1 MSNTLSFFQCA
12 LEAKDP
18 HDTRRPQHCYPEVI
32 LFAMESNMDTF
43 INLLAAR
50 LEPPTASSF
59 PGAEQLQQNTD
70 DVDFKTP
77 LRPASASQQGA
88 AESWEERTATTPNR
102 ARELE
107 RGEINE
113 PRPKLLPLPSPSD
126 TKSALRLRKRKPQ
139 FSIDHPKAG
148 TITYGRVPV
157 DPQVENLS
165 ERPFLESYRTALRLA
180 SATMEQLVD
189 DDPQCL
195 RVVEVLDA
203 IHKGRNS

>member
-1 MSNTLSFFQCA
+1 
-12 LEAKDP
+12 
-18 HDTRRPQHCYPEVI
+18 
-32 LFAMESNMDTF
+32 
-43 INLLAAR
+43 
-50 LEPPTASSF
+50 
-59 PGAEQLQQNTD
+59 
-70 DVDFKTP
+70 
-77 LRPASASQQGA
+77 
-88 AESWEERTATTPNR
+88 
-102 ARELE
+102 
-107 RGEINE
+107 
-113 PRPKLLPLPSPSD
+113 
-126 TKSALRLRKRKPQ
+126 LRKRKPQ

-165 ERPFLESYRTALRLA
+165 ERPFLESHRTALRLA